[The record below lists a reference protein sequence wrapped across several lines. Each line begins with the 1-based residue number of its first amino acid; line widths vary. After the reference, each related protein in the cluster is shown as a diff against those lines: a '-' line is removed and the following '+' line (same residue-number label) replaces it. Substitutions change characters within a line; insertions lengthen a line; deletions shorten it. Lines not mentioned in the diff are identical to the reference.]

1 MTDKIEL
8 TREELKTMLHSATG
22 NVKDFVMDNDNFIE
36 GMIQAMN
43 FSRCSTELKV
53 DKEDNDDWV
62 QDVIDRESMSAEWRK
77 ENL

>member
-43 FSRCSTELKV
+43 FSRCSTEFNCV
-53 DKEDNDDWV
+53 EHRAWGKEKCREQCDACKEGYKDN
-62 QDVIDRESMSAEWRK
+62 
-77 ENL
+77 

>member
-22 NVKDFVMDNDNFIE
+22 NLKDFVMDNDNFIE

-43 FSRCSTELKV
+43 FSRCSSDVVCGCYRPNIDNTTEPPK
-53 DKEDNDDWV
+53 K
-62 QDVIDRESMSAEWRK
+62 K
-77 ENL
+77 